1 MSTTAPWDAFLREHF
16 PAYLLP
22 ESHRERIE
30 ADEAA
35 RFLARLTGEPQ
46 QLRVLLAVS
55 ILAAHME
62 ELREFALVQLPA
74 LVRVMTAR
82 AEVYHKLWEGG
93 YQGRLDVQ
101 ATLAHRL
108 RGEATRFTTRARR
121 RRFDLPEQVLV
132 RATAQWLLRVLGE
145 LRHAGVLASYGW
157 SKDAQACEGQL
168 RHLLE
173 STVLR
178 EVPEVRP
185 ETFHLRAAEMAR
197 HPCYGMA
204 RRWHLY
210 LEGLHEKDPKRLSEL
225 LAEGAL
231 VPLEDHTRFELAV
244 AIRLLQAL
252 EARLQEQ
259 QPGRWT
265 LQRTLVLPGRK
276 ALAIFERDDGAR
288 IQLFYNQSELEPGPV
303 EEGARYY
310 LGHNGRM
317 RPDLTLKVALP
328 GGQERAVVMEVKHSA
343 NLQTLLAGYHEAHIY
358 LAEYARW
365 LTGWPKAILV
375 VSGRIT
381 VGSRCGDAV
390 VAVDW
395 DRWVPVEMMEG
406 MLAAL

>member
-1 MSTTAPWDAFLREHF
+1 MSTTAPWEQFLSEHF
-16 PAYLLP
+16 PGYLLP
-22 ESHRERIE
+22 ESHRTRIE

-35 RFLARLTGEPQ
+35 RFLERLTGRPQ
-46 QLRVLLAVS
+46 QLRVLLAAS

-82 AEVYHKLWEGG
+82 AEVHPKLWEGG
-93 YQGRLDVQ
+93 YQGRLDVR
-101 ATLAHRL
+101 ATLGHRL

-132 RATAQWLLRVLGE
+132 RATAQRLLRVLGE

-157 SKDAQACEGQL
+157 SKEAQACEGQL
-168 RHLLE
+168 KHLVE
-173 STVLR
+173 STMLR

-185 ETFHLRAAEMAR
+185 EAFHLRAAEMAR
-197 HPCYGMA
+197 HPCYGLA

-259 QPGRWT
+259 QPGRWA
-265 LQRTLVLPGRK
+265 LQRTLVLPRRRELG
-276 ALAIFERDDGAR
+276 AFEREDGAR
-288 IQLFYNQSELEPGPV
+288 IQLFYNQAELEPGPV
-303 EEGARYY
+303 EEGP
-310 LGHNGRM
+310 GT
-317 RPDLTLKVALP
+317 TLA
-328 GGQERAVVMEVKHSA
+328 
-343 NLQTLLAGYHEAHIY
+343 T
-358 LAEYARW
+358 
-365 LTGWPKAILV
+365 
-375 VSGRIT
+375 T
-381 VGSRCGDAV
+381 VGCDPTSR
-390 VAVDW
+390 
-395 DRWVPVEMMEG
+395 
-406 MLAAL
+406 